1 MAYYDKN
8 VWNDTLYKWSIA
20 LKRYIRAVGLIRITN
35 SNSNIRITRKEA
47 K

>member
-1 MAYYDKN
+1 MSEMIHFTSDQ
-8 VWNDTLYKWSIA
+8 LL
-20 LKRYIRAVGLIRITN
+20 LKDIRAVGLIRITN